1 MNAFFNSQFNY
12 CPVIW
17 MYHSRVLN
25 NKINRLHERC
35 LRIIYNDKTYSFNN
49 CLYTLHKY
57 SSSIHYTNI
66 QALYTT
72 QIFKLYTLHKYSSSI
87 HYTNIQA
94 LYTTQIF
101 KLYTLHKYS
110 SSIHYTNIQ
119 ALAIEMYKVTNGMF
133 PVIMYEIFQLREES
147 HYNLRFASNFN
158 IPSIHR
164 VYHGSEFASYLGTEL
179 WELIPPVFRQIE
191 SFDEFKK

>member
-25 NKINRLHERC
+25 NKINRPHERC

-87 HYTNIQA
+87 HYTNILA
-94 LYTTQIF
+94 LAIEMY
-101 KLYTLHKYS
+101 KV
-110 SSIHYTNIQ
+110 TN
-119 ALAIEMYKVTNGMF
+119 AIEMYKVTNGMF

-158 IPSIHR
+158 IPPIHR